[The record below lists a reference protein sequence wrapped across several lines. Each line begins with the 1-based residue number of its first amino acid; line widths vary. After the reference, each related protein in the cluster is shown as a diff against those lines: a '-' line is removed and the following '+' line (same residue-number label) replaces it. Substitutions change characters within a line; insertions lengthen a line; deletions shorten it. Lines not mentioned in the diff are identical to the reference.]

1 MTLVR
6 ISREQHT
13 SAIVVIRASLSSHKT
28 RKADKGNATTP
39 APIIHRA
46 IMKLFTSILLLTTL
60 ITASTA
66 SLRGAAADQE
76 RALGEVDEFV
86 PYAISLFV
94 PPGQV
99 KNGSFKCPG
108 SGSTAANTV
117 DFIASQIAVHAVDFL
132 QKHGVNSSAKD
143 WTAGKV
149 VTGFP
154 NDLARE
160 RRRLATWKYTYRCL
174 KSICTCRLCNP
185 DSSDG
190 RLAISDAVLQR
201 KLEDYV
207 EENVLADLQATC
219 GKANKFG
226 FRYIEEL

>member
-1 MTLVR
+1 
-6 ISREQHT
+6 
-13 SAIVVIRASLSSHKT
+13 
-28 RKADKGNATTP
+28 
-39 APIIHRA
+39 
-46 IMKLFTSILLLTTL
+46 MKLFTSIFLLTTL
-60 ITASTA
+60 IAACTA
-66 SLRGAAADQE
+66 SLRGAADQE
-76 RALGEVDEFV
+76 RALGEVEELV

-99 KNGSFKCPG
+99 KNGRFKCPG

-132 QKHGVNSSAKD
+132 QKHGVDSTAKD

-149 VTGFP
+149 ITGFP

-174 KSICTCRLCNP
+174 KSICTCLLCNP
-185 DSSDG
+185 DSSDR

-201 KLEDYV
+201 KLEAYV

-219 GKANKFG
+219 GKATKFG